1 MDATRLAAELLEPV
15 PAHRT
20 FGIRV
25 LRAVDGDA
33 QVALDAAPATANVI
47 GSLHSSGLTALV
59 DATGLAAIIAAAAD
73 PREFDGV
80 TPLGTVAEL
89 EFLAPARG
97 TLVGHCTLDPVALAA
112 ARGLLGG
119 GETRAR
125 LATDVEVRDAD
136 AVTVCR
142 GSFTWSLRRRAA
154 APPSPSDS

>member
-1 MDATRLAAELLEPV
+1 MDATRLAAELLEPI

-33 QVALDAAPATANVI
+33 QVTLDAAPATANVI

-59 DATGLAAIIAAAAD
+59 DATGLAAIIAAAAT
-73 PREFDGV
+73 PAEFEGV
-80 TPLGTVAEL
+80 TPLGTLAEL

-97 TLVGHCTLDPVALAA
+97 TLTGHCALDAPALSS

-119 GETRAR
+119 SEARAR
-125 LATDVEVRDAD
+125 LITDVDVRDAD
-136 AVTVCR
+136 EVTVCR
-142 GSFTWSLRRRAA
+142 GSFTWSLRRQPPAA
-154 APPSPSDS
+154 DPAV